1 MKIAFFETPNEDKSV
16 LLDLIGKAM
25 PGSELSF
32 TEEKLTDKNT
42 ALAAD
47 AECISVFINSM
58 VSQEIID
65 ALPKLKFITTRS
77 TGYDHIDVDYA
88 ASKGIVVSSVP
99 AYGSRTVAE
108 FAFALILA
116 LSRKIFPA
124 YHHLREE
131 DSFDLSNLMGF
142 DLYGKTIGVIG
153 TGKIGK
159 NAIKIA
165 KGFEMNVIAYDMFPD
180 AAFATQVGYSYV
192 DLSTLLMNA
201 DIITIHAPYTKETH
215 HLINMKNM
223 AVVKK
228 GALLINTARGEIVE
242 TEAIV
247 WALDQNILGGVGID
261 VLEGERF
268 MKEEMSLLA
277 EDASGKKAAKGDFKM
292 LLESNALIHDR
303 RVIATPHMAFCS
315 KEAVGDILKTTTEN
329 IAAFA
334 QGAPTNVVKK

>member
-1 MKIAFFETPNEDKSV
+1 MKIAFFETPSEDKAV
-16 LLDLIGKAM
+16 LVDLMGKAM
-25 PGSELSF
+25 PGSELIFS
-32 TEEKLTDKNT
+32 EEKLTEKNV
-42 ALAAD
+42 AKAAD
-47 AECISVFINSM
+47 AACISVFINSM
-58 VSQEIID
+58 VSKDIID
-65 ALPKLKFITTRS
+65 ALPNLKLITTRS
-77 TGYDHIDVDYA
+77 TGYDHIDAAYA
-88 ASKGIVVSSVP
+88 ATKGITVSSVP

-131 DSFDLSNLMGF
+131 ESFDLSNLMGF

-180 AAFATQVGYSYV
+180 AAFAAQTGYTYV
-192 DLSTLLMNA
+192 DLNTLLSKS

-215 HLINMKNM
+215 HLINMQNM
-223 AVVKK
+223 ALVKK

-242 TEAIV
+242 TEALV
-247 WALDQNILGGVGID
+247 WALDEDILSGVGLD

-277 EDASGKKAAKGDFKM
+277 DDATGKIKAKEDFKTI
-292 LLESNALIHDR
+292 LESNALIHDR

-315 KEAVGDILKTTTEN
+315 REAIGDILKTTTEN
-329 IAAFA
+329 IAGFA
-334 QGAPTNVVKK
+334 SGSPTNVIKK